1 MPSAGHG
8 DGHGRYVRRV
18 SDQLHLYTQTLLRE
32 NEQLRSAV
40 ECLRSETERLRDEAA
55 ATQGA
60 WRENEALK
68 ERLRQL
74 EEERNWAREQL
85 QQTRQ
90 SLQTH
95 ERERAHLSSRLA
107 AITHDNRNFLEQ
119 FVALE
124 QQNSNLAN
132 LYVASYRLHETLD
145 KGEVIATLHEIL
157 ANLVGSEEVAIFELD
172 EQSGALTLIGSNGIQ
187 PEAYSQ
193 VALGEGWIGQ
203 AAETGRI
210 FIRDREAAATLP
222 REEHLTACVPLR
234 IGATVTG
241 AIVIFRLLTQKP
253 GLEEVDHEIFD
264 LLASQAA
271 TALYCTRLHA
281 RLAKPGDRLDR
292 PA

>member
-1 MPSAGHG
+1 MPNPGHG
-8 DGHGRYVRRV
+8 DGHGRYVRRI

-32 NEQLRSAV
+32 NEQLRIAV
-40 ECLRSETERLRDEAA
+40 ESLRSDTERLKDEAA
-55 ATQGA
+55 ATQKA
-60 WRENEALK
+60 WRENETLK
-68 ERLRQL
+68 QRLHQV

-90 SLQTH
+90 SLSAH
-95 ERERAHLSSRLA
+95 ERERAQLSGRLA
-107 AITHDNRNFLEQ
+107 TITQDNRRFLDQ

-145 KGEVIATLHEIL
+145 KDEVIVALHEIL
-157 ANLVGSEEVAIFELD
+157 MNLVGSEEIAIFELD
-172 EQSGALTLIGSNGIQ
+172 QRSRALALIGSNGIQ
-187 PEAYSQ
+187 PEAYTE

-203 AAETGRI
+203 AAESGRI
-210 FIRDREAAATLP
+210 FIRDREAAAAVP

-234 IGATVTG
+234 IGTTVTG

-253 GLEEVDHEIFD
+253 DLQEVDHEIFD

-281 RLAKPGDRLDR
+281 RLNC
-292 PA
+292 